1 MEDDKWMTCFRDGR
15 DESEMGYRAVAFSYG
30 QDGDQRR
37 RFKRCRGSIFGS
49 GRSQAPGGTLGFK
62 AQSAEINRDVTQK
75 WRDVSTSHCEDQANS

>member
-37 RFKRCRGSIFGS
+37 RFKRFQGSIFG
-49 GRSQAPGGTLGFK
+49 GRQISSSRRDAWLQGTK
-62 AQSAEINRDVTQK
+62 
-75 WRDVSTSHCEDQANS
+75 C